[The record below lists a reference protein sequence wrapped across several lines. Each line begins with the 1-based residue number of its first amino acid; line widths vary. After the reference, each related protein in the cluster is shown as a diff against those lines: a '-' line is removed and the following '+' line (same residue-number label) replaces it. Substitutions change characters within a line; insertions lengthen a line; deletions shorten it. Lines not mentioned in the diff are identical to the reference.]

1 MAINS
6 FDQKLEILSFL
17 LFQYGKLIKLAVILE
32 QQGLDSTDVRKRE
45 EEAAKEI
52 DKLRG
57 DMLRTWNGQAAVLMT
72 DLRAIN
78 ESAQRKVR
86 DLQTAVDKV
95 NKVAG
100 ILGEI
105 DRALSL
111 VRSL

>member
-32 QQGLDSTDVRKRE
+32 QQGLDSTDARKRE
-45 EEAAKEI
+45 KEASKEI
-52 DKLRG
+52 DRLRG
-57 DMLRTWNGQAAVLMT
+57 DMLRTWNGQAAALMT

-86 DLQTAVDKV
+86 ELQNAVDKV
-95 NKVAG
+95 KKVAS

-105 DRALSL
+105 DRALTL
-111 VRSL
+111 VRGL

>member
-1 MAINS
+1 MAITS

-32 QQGLDSTDVRKRE
+32 QQGLDSSDARTRE
-45 EEAAKEI
+45 EEALKEI
-52 DKLRG
+52 DRLRG
-57 DMLRTWNGQAAVLMT
+57 DMLRTWNGQAAALMT

-86 DLQTAVDKV
+86 ELQTAVDKV
-95 NKVAG
+95 KKVAS

-105 DRALSL
+105 DRALAL
-111 VRSL
+111 VRGL